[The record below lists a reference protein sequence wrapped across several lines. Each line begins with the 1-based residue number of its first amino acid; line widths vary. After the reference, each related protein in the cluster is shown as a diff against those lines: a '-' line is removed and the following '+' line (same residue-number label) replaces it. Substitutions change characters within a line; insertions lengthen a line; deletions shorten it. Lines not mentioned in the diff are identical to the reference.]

1 MADNLETSQ
10 IVVQDEQ
17 GNNQLVQAVSNLS
30 GTRIWDKG
38 IQDAWCIVEDEQGN
52 KQLALKVFNL
62 GGGSGS
68 TSAADV
74 SFDNT
79 DTTHITADN
88 VQDALEQVDALIAPA
103 EVTDLTSTSIT
114 LANAAANTVY
124 KYGTLTSLTVTANDT
139 SNLETLIYFTAGNSI
154 TVSLPQTLKTIGDI
168 TFDANTAY
176 VLSIQNNIA
185 VLGTIN

>member
-1 MADNLETSQ
+1 MADNLETSNIIVDYDGGKQ
-10 IVVQDEQ
+10 LAQAVAVQAGTMIWDEGIKTGWCVVQDE
-17 GNNQLVQAVSNLS
+17 
-30 GTRIWDKG
+30 
-38 IQDAWCIVEDEQGN
+38 EGN

-62 GGGSGS
+62 GDTGGG
-68 TSAADV
+68 SAADV
-74 SFDNT
+74 SFDNSET
-79 DTTHITADN
+79 VHLTADT
-88 VQDALEQVDALIAPA
+88 VQGVLEQVDALIEPA
-103 EVTDLTSTSIT
+103 EVTDLASTSIT

-124 KYGTLTSLTVTANDT
+124 KYGTLTSLTITANDT

-168 TFDANTAY
+168 SFDANTAY